1 MANALRVGTG
11 SVRFELGVN
20 KKLSLGGNGSF
31 EVDKPDVVGGRFIVT
46 EGGNVGIGKAS
57 PGAKLEVAIAD
68 NDASTNL
75 LAIGK
80 GALPYLMMLNNGNV
94 GIGTTSPGTKLEV
107 ANYTLDDMPFQ
118 LLLRLQAH
126 SKDESNSNVFD
137 ESKPSYGIEFY
148 RKWNNTSVNSIQAGI
163 YAWPTGNVG
172 SGLAF
177 RTKPSVGVVG
187 TLTTRMVITD
197 GGNVG
202 IGTTSPGAKLEVV
215 GQTKLSGSVFANGDV
230 IMNGGNVGIGT
241 TAPAA
246 TLQIGETIAHRNNYD
261 LSASKLLVRAKD
273 HNGGKTPAATQSV
286 LALVREG
293 VANEAYGNMVDF
305 RLGRWE
311 HVAGTNNSRSQLD
324 IYLTEDS
331 FVPKPVM
338 SLRANGNVGIGTTD
352 PGDLKLKVQGNA
364 HITGT
369 LWANSLVHYWAPDN
383 MGWVQLDNRSGDF
396 TGNVRIGGPSDLRFK
411 TALRPIRNAL
421 EKVLQLH
428 GKCYRW
434 GETGLKYFT
443 QHITETFSAGPDATE
458 EENHKLWETE
468 RRKAYQVLSGENIGL
483 VAQDVETVVPEVVHQ
498 DEAGYKYIRYQQL
511 VALLVEAVKEQNAL
525 IQALSAKVAAL

>member
-1 MANALRVGTG
+1 
-11 SVRFELGVN
+11 
-20 KKLSLGGNGSF
+20 
-31 EVDKPDVVGGRFIVT
+31 
-46 EGGNVGIGKAS
+46 
-57 PGAKLEVAIAD
+57 
-68 NDASTNL
+68 
-75 LAIGK
+75 
-80 GALPYLMMLNNGNV
+80 
-94 GIGTTSPGTKLEV
+94 
-107 ANYTLDDMPFQ
+107 
-118 LLLRLQAH
+118 
-126 SKDESNSNVFD
+126 
-137 ESKPSYGIEFY
+137 
-148 RKWNNTSVNSIQAGI
+148 
-163 YAWPTGNVG
+163 
-172 SGLAF
+172 
-177 RTKPSVGVVG
+177 
-187 TLTTRMVITD
+187 
-197 GGNVG
+197 
-202 IGTTSPGAKLEVV
+202 
-215 GQTKLSGSVFANGDV
+215 
-230 IMNGGNVGIGT
+230 MNGGNVGIGT